1 MLGTHIVMY
10 YIFSVY
16 KPRQLDYRI
25 IGETTAEE
33 INTVIKLGNLKF
45 IWNCS
50 KHVFQSLYFCC
61 RAASF
66 GAFLALLDLQELGL
80 GAESRP
86 AHPLQCLTEN

>member
-1 MLGTHIVMY
+1 MLGPHIVMY

-16 KPRQLDYRI
+16 KPSQLNYRI
-25 IGETTAEE
+25 TGETTAEE
-33 INTVIKLGNLKF
+33 INSVIKLGNLKF

-50 KHVFQSLYFCC
+50 KHAFQSPYCC

-66 GAFLALLDLQELGL
+66 GGFLALPNLQELGL
-80 GAESRP
+80 DAESRP